1 MKLFQQLL
9 VAPAALGLLAP
20 MAANADQ
27 LNLQDVEAGIATVE
41 AGVFS
46 TTTKLSGSTKFVV
59 GGADEA
65 PEGDAV
71 HFNYDTILSLNTSFN
86 GRDLLRT
93 SLRSGNFNANSPFG
107 TDTALLETSFAS
119 DGEVEV
125 NRNFYRFPVG
135 DSAFTATVGAVVRQ
149 DDMLNVWPSDY
160 PGDTVL
166 DVMTYAG
173 APSVYNLRL
182 GAGAGISYDNGN
194 GWSGSLV
201 YVGSGSQDSSEG
213 LLTDE
218 AADDITGQLAY
229 VGDQFG
235 AALAY
240 TTSDSASGD
249 YDAWGLSAYWTPVET
264 GMWPSVSGGVGFEDP
279 ETGDDENTWTIGVQ
293 WGDVFVDGNTL
304 GLAVGSAESWD
315 EDSDGPLAYEAWY
328 QIAVSD
334 NITVTPAVFVVENED
349 DDDITGAIVKTTFS
363 F

>member
-27 LNLQDVEAGIATVE
+27 LNINDLEAGIGAVE

-65 PEGDAV
+65 DEGDAV
-71 HFNYDTILSLNTSFN
+71 HFNYDTILSLDTSFS

-93 SLRSGNFNANSPFG
+93 SLRSGNFNNNSPFG
-107 TDTALLETSFAS
+107 NAATAGLLETAYAS
-119 DGEVEV
+119 DGDVEI
-125 NRNFYRFPVG
+125 NRNFYRFPIG
-135 DSAFTATVGAVVRQ
+135 ESSFTATVGAVVRQ
-149 DDMLNVWPSDY
+149 DDMLAVWPSDY

-173 APSVYNLRL
+173 APAVYNLRL

-201 YVGSGSQDSSEG
+201 YVGSGVQDSTEG

-218 AADDITGQLAY
+218 SGDDITGQLAY
-229 VGDQFG
+229 VGEQFG

-240 TTSDSASGD
+240 TTSDSASD
-249 YDAWGLSAYWTPVET
+249 NYDAWGLSAYWTPAES
-264 GMWPSVSGGVGFEDP
+264 GMWPSVSGGLGFTDPDED
-279 ETGDDENTWTIGVQ
+279 GADDENTWTIGVQ
-293 WGDVFVDGNTL
+293 WSDVFVNGNTL
-304 GLAVGSAESWD
+304 GLAIGSAQSWD
-315 EDSDGPLAYEAWY
+315 RQRKFL
-328 QIAVSD
+328 
-334 NITVTPAVFVVENED
+334 
-349 DDDITGAIVKTTFS
+349 ITGNMS
-363 F
+363 